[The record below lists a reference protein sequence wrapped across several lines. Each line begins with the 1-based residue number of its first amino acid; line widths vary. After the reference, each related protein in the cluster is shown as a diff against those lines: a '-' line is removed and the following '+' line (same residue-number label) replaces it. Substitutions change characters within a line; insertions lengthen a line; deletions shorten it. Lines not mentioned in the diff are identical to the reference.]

1 MGPSQ
6 KVNFKQLPPLTP
18 PYTGGAGGG
27 SWQIQAGLFGQPRQ
41 KSIFKLPPPSGY
53 FPSGRG
59 RKRMT
64 TNRIYLT
71 TLQEEDFSNLHVFF
85 RLTISL

>member
-18 PYTGGAGGG
+18 PYTGGARGG

-41 KSIFKLPPPSGY
+41 KSIFNLPPL
-53 FPSGRG
+53 RG
-59 RKRMT
+59 T
-64 TNRIYLT
+64 SP
-71 TLQEEDFSNLHVFF
+71 QAGEE
-85 RLTISL
+85 RE